1 MLAVSIEGEP
11 QPFDSIKSHSRKDLI
26 SRSMRILSPEQW
38 DRHITGLRSFG
49 IFASQAF
56 EFEYNKNRTEGKTGI
71 VKPDLIPTKSV
82 DFAITTTTTT
92 TNSNETSPKKS
103 SILLPKNK
111 DLSPTTNVPVISQH
125 TITNPFDKNG
135 DLSVL
140 KKLSPT
146 PKTSPRASPLKLI
159 PEVDFMPDTT
169 TTESLIESKKSPSKS
184 DELTKIEP
192 IATSINEQNE
202 IKLDKDVVLSTL
214 SSPPSS
220 SVKPKISTRKNGTS
234 RPTLVRT
241 KGSLIAC
248 KPPNVLVYADSAVTR
263 DSVISTL
270 SLILER
276 DMYVE
281 TCHLYIIYLNIIK
294 MV

>member
-1 MLAVSIEGEP
+1 
-11 QPFDSIKSHSRKDLI
+11 
-26 SRSMRILSPEQW
+26 MRILSPDQW

-82 DFAITTTTTT
+82 DFSVS
-92 TNSNETSPKKS
+92 TNSNETSPKKTDATLSPKTSDPPPLS
-103 SILLPKNK
+103 SATTAVKVPVASQNTSINLTEKNC
-111 DLSPTTNVPVISQH
+111 DLS
-125 TITNPFDKNG
+125 G
-135 DLSVL
+135 L

-159 PEVDFMPDTT
+159 PEIDFVHEIVKPLS
-169 TTESLIESKKSPSKS
+169 EPIESPVKSEK
-184 DELTKIEP
+184 LTNNEINKQEIEP
-192 IATSINEQNE
+192 IVMSNEEQIETKLNE
-202 IKLDKDVVLSTL
+202 VMDAVKI
-214 SSPPSS
+214 S
-220 SVKPKISTRKNGTS
+220 SVKPKISARENGTS

-241 KGSLIAC
+241 KGVLIAS

-270 SLILER
+270 SQILER
-276 DMYVE
+276 DM
-281 TCHLYIIYLNIIK
+281 
-294 MV
+294 